1 VRRSGAAAARRPT
14 GDDAEASVASDL
26 VYVVHSETEV
36 AARLSDALAGA
47 DYTAVPMTTEG
58 EAAAALDSHQFALPD
73 AILTPLG
80 DLESGDSILIQLF
93 QANPLM
99 EQIPL
104 VVVASSDADERRRA
118 LRMGLLSVVFP
129 PYDAEE
135 VALTT
140 RLAIDKHRS
149 EQMLFGAMS
158 QLSVPDLLQTAE
170 VGRRTGTVSLQHE
183 GRRGMIWL
191 RDGALVNA
199 RIDDGHEGLDAI
211 YRMITWDNGTFE
223 AQFGSVE
230 VEDRFRLPP
239 SEAVLEAMRL
249 LDEARAAGDDGIDG
263 VPEADPG
270 TRELEIALA
279 ALNCVASYAAHHV
292 SEEILTERLESTRIE
307 LATAH
312 PPLDRFTV
320 TSTGS
325 VELAGVDAGD
335 EAAVLEAAAAWIAAF
350 VDRMDEALAWRFSR
364 RRLAQ
369 LVAPWRDGFAEY
381 GLLSTLAIDDV
392 EPADH
397 EEHEVRAGRP
407 PAVPYGA
414 FVLEADGSIS
424 DCVPHRAQGGRLDPH
439 RLVGRRLAE
448 VVPPELAGALRE
460 LDTERADSAV
470 VAVTAGHDR
479 LRVRATSIPSATGRR
494 CVTLH
499 RAWPEAL
506 GLEPSLHR
514 DPLRGT
520 LADGDGAR
528 FMAVNEDFF
537 AAFEGVFAR
546 TLENR
551 HQELLQRFGKQWG
564 LRHAVRLERVVQR
577 EFRSTLREVETQMAL
592 ELLSSSLG
600 VLGLGRFE
608 ADLHYR
614 PRGLVVIV
622 HHDSPFPEALPS
634 SSPPVCGLLSGFY
647 AALLSYLAGRQ
658 LAAREVA
665 CSSRSG
671 DPCRFVVA
679 TEDRLTSLVV
689 ATPGSPDHALLTEIA
704 RGRSG

>member
-1 VRRSGAAAARRPT
+1 
-14 GDDAEASVASDL
+14 VAGDL
-26 VYVVHSETEV
+26 VYVVHPEADV
-36 AARLSDALAGA
+36 ASRLSDALSGA
-47 DYTAVPMTTEG
+47 EYTAVPMTTDDQ
-58 EAAAALDSHQFALPD
+58 ATAALENHQFALPD

-170 VGRRTGTVSLQHE
+170 VGRRTGTVSLMHE

-199 RIDDGHEGLDAI
+199 RIDDGHEGLEAI

-223 AQFGSVE
+223 AQFGSVD

-249 LDEARAAGDDGIDG
+249 LDEARAAGSEGLDATPD
-263 VPEADPG
+263 VAPG
-270 TRELEIALA
+270 ARELEIAVA
-279 ALNCVASYAAHHV
+279 TLNCVASYAAHHV
-292 SEEILTERLESTRIE
+292 SEDILTERLESARAE
-307 LATAH
+307 LATDH
-312 PPLDRFTV
+312 GSLGRFTV
-320 TSTGS
+320 TPTGA
-325 VELAGVDAGD
+325 VTLADVDADQGPD
-335 EAAVLEAAAAWIAAF
+335 VLEAAAVWITEFA
-350 VDRMDEALAWRFSR
+350 DRMDEALAWRFSR

-369 LVAPWRDGFAEY
+369 LVAPWRDGLAEH
-381 GLLSTLAIDDV
+381 GLLSTLGIEDV

-414 FVLEADGSIS
+414 FVLATDGAIAE
-424 DCVPHRAQGGRLDPH
+424 CVPHRAQGGRLDPA
-439 RLVGRRLAE
+439 RLVGRRLVE
-448 VVPPELAGALRE
+448 VVPPEVAGALRGLEGDRAASE
-460 LDTERADSAV
+460 L

-479 LRVRATSIPSATGRR
+479 LQVRVTCIPTMSGRR

-499 RAWPEAL
+499 RAWPEVL

-514 DPLRGT
+514 EPLRGI

-551 HQELLQRFGKQWG
+551 HQEMLQRFGKQWG

-592 ELLSSSLG
+592 ELMSSSLG

-614 PRGLVVIV
+614 PRGLIVIV

-665 CSSRSG
+665 CSSRPG

-704 RGRSG
+704 RGRRS

>member
-1 VRRSGAAAARRPT
+1 
-14 GDDAEASVASDL
+14 VAGDL
-26 VYVVHSETEV
+26 VYVVHPEADV
-36 AARLSDALAGA
+36 ASRLSDALSGA
-47 DYTAVPMTTEG
+47 EYTAVPMTTDDQ
-58 EAAAALDSHQFALPD
+58 ATAALENHQFALPD

-170 VGRRTGTVSLQHE
+170 VGRRTGTVSLLHE

-199 RIDDGHEGLDAI
+199 RIDDGLEGLEAI

-223 AQFGSVE
+223 AQFGSVD

-249 LDEARAAGDDGIDG
+249 LDEARAGDSRGLDATPD
-263 VPEADPG
+263 VSPG
-270 TRELEIALA
+270 ARDLEIAVA
-279 ALNCVASYAAHHV
+279 TLNCVASYAAHHV
-292 SEEILTERLESTRIE
+292 SEEILTERLESARAE
-307 LATAH
+307 LATDH
-312 PPLDRFTV
+312 GSLGCFTV
-320 TSTGS
+320 TPTGA
-325 VELAGVDAGD
+325 VTLAGVDAGEGPD
-335 EAAVLEAAAAWIAAF
+335 VLEAAAVWITEFA
-350 VDRMDEALAWRFSR
+350 DRMDEALAWRFSH

-369 LVAPWRDGFAEY
+369 LMAPWRDGLAEH
-381 GLLSTLAIDDV
+381 GLLSTLGIEDV
-392 EPADH
+392 EPADY

-414 FVLEADGSIS
+414 FVLATDGAIAE
-424 DCVPHRAQGGRLDPH
+424 CVPHRAQGGRLDPA
-439 RLVGRRLAE
+439 RLVGRRLVE
-448 VVPPELAGALRE
+448 VVPPEVAGALRGLEGDRTASE
-460 LDTERADSAV
+460 L

-479 LRVRATSIPSATGRR
+479 LQVRVTSIPTTSGRR

-499 RAWPEAL
+499 RAWPEVL

-514 DPLRGT
+514 EPLRGI

-551 HQELLQRFGKQWG
+551 HQEMLQRFGKQWG

-592 ELLSSSLG
+592 ELMSSSLG

-614 PRGLVVIV
+614 PRGLIVIV

-665 CSSRSG
+665 CSSRPG

-704 RGRSG
+704 RGRSS

>member
-1 VRRSGAAAARRPT
+1 M
-14 GDDAEASVASDL
+14 ASDL
-26 VYVVHSETEV
+26 VYVVHSETDV
-36 AARLSDALAGA
+36 AARLSNALTEA
-47 DYTAVPMTTEG
+47 DYTAVPMTTEE
-58 EAAAALDSHQFALPD
+58 EASAALETHQFALPD

-118 LRMGLLSVVFP
+118 LRMGLLSVIFP

-135 VALTT
+135 VSLTT

-191 RDGALVNA
+191 RDGCLVAA
-199 RIDDGHEGLDAI
+199 RIDDGHEGLEAI
-211 YRMITWDNGTFE
+211 YRMIHWDNGTFE
-223 AQFGSVE
+223 AQFGSVD

-239 SEAVLEAMRL
+239 SEAVLEAMRM
-249 LDEARAAGDDGIDG
+249 LDEARAAGHDGIDG
-263 VPEADPG
+263 IDGETAPTPG
-270 TRELEIALA
+270 TRELEIAVA

-292 SEEILTERLESTRIE
+292 SEAILTERLTSAR
-307 LATAH
+307 LALVADFPT
-312 PPLDRFTV
+312 LDRFTV
-320 TSTGS
+320 TDTGA
-325 VELAGVDAGD
+325 VHLVDADNGD
-335 EAAVLEAAAAWIAAF
+335 ETTVLEAAAAWIAGF

-369 LVAPWRDGFAEY
+369 LLAPWRDG
-381 GLLSTLAIDDV
+381 LAIHDLLPALGIEDV

-407 PAVPYGA
+407 SAVPYGA
-414 FVLEADGSIS
+414 FVLEPDGSIAA
-424 DCVPHRAQGGRLDPH
+424 CVPHRAQGGRLDPE
-439 RLVGRRLAE
+439 RLAGRRLTE

-460 LDTERADSAV
+460 LATDR
-470 VAVTAGHDR
+470 VASVLVSVTAGHDR
-479 LRVRATSIPSATGRR
+479 LRVRATCIPVATGRR

-499 RAWPEAL
+499 RAWPEVL

-514 DPLRGT
+514 DPLRGI

-528 FMAVNEDFF
+528 FMAVNEDFL

-546 TLENR
+546 TLEHR
-551 HQELLQRFGKQWG
+551 HQELLQRLGKQWG

-614 PRGLVVIV
+614 PRGIIVVV

-647 AALLSYLAGRQ
+647 AAMLSYLAGRQ

-665 CSSRSG
+665 CSSRPG

-704 RGRSG
+704 RGRTG

>member
-1 VRRSGAAAARRPT
+1 MT
-14 GDDAEASVASDL
+14 VAGDL
-26 VYVVHSETEV
+26 VYVVHSETEI
-36 AARLSDALAGA
+36 ASRLSAALKEAEF
-47 DYTAVPMTTEG
+47 TAVAMTTES
-58 EAAAALDSHQFALPD
+58 EAAEALENHHFVLPD

-140 RLAIDKHRS
+140 RLAIEKHRS
-149 EQMLFGAMS
+149 EQMLFGALS

-170 VGRRTGTVSLQHE
+170 VGRRTGTVALQHE

-191 RDGALVNA
+191 RDGCLVNG
-199 RIDDGHEGLDAI
+199 RIDDGHEGLEAI
-211 YRMITWDNGTFE
+211 YRMIHWDTGTFE
-223 AQFGSVE
+223 AQFGSVD

-249 LDEARAAGDDGIDG
+249 LDEARAAGTDDVDASRT
-263 VPEADPG
+263 PEPG
-270 TRELEIALA
+270 ARELEVALA
-279 ALNCVASYAAHHV
+279 SLNCVASYAAHHV
-292 SEEILTERLESTRIE
+292 SEEILSERLRTSRAE
-307 LATAH
+307 LDASY
-312 PPLDRFTV
+312 PQLSLFTV
-320 TSTGS
+320 TSPGTVTLTEVPDGEEQQ
-325 VELAGVDAGD
+325 VVT
-335 EAAVLEAAAAWIAAF
+335 AAAAWIAAF

-369 LVAPWRDGFAEY
+369 LVAPWRGLFAER
-381 GLLSTLAIDDV
+381 GLLRVLGIDDV

-397 EEHEVRAGRP
+397 EEHESRVGRA
-407 PAVPYGA
+407 ASVPYGA
-414 FVLEADGSIS
+414 FVLDADGTIA
-424 DCVPHRAQGGRLDPH
+424 DCVPHRAQGGRLDPG
-439 RLVGRRLAE
+439 RLVGRRIVE
-448 VVPPELAGALRE
+448 IVPPELAGAVRE
-460 LDTERADSAV
+460 LSASEDARSRL

-479 LRVRATSIPSATGRR
+479 LRVRATSIPTPTGRR

-499 RAWPEAL
+499 RAWPEVL
-506 GLEPSLHR
+506 GLEPSLGR

-520 LADGDGAR
+520 LADKDGAR
-528 FMAVNEDFF
+528 FMAVNEDFI

-551 HQELLQRFGKQWG
+551 HQDLLQRFGKQWG

-592 ELLSSSLG
+592 ELMSSSLG

-608 ADLHYR
+608 ADLGHQD
-614 PRGLVVIV
+614 RGLIVIV
-622 HHDSPFPEALPS
+622 HHDSPFPEALPT

-658 LAAREVA
+658 LAAREVT
-665 CSSRSG
+665 CSARPG

-679 TEDRLTSLVV
+679 TEERLTSLVV
-689 ATPGSPDHALLTEIA
+689 ATPGSPDHALLTDIA
-704 RGRSG
+704 RGGPS

>member
-1 VRRSGAAAARRPT
+1 M
-14 GDDAEASVASDL
+14 ASDL
-26 VYVVHSETEV
+26 VYVVHSEADV
-36 AARLSDALAGA
+36 AAQLSHALTGA
-47 DYTAVPMTTEG
+47 EYTAVPMTTED
-58 EAAAALDSHQFALPD
+58 EAAAALESHQFALPD

-118 LRMGLLSVVFP
+118 LRMGLLSVIFP

-135 VALTT
+135 VSLTT

-191 RDGALVNA
+191 RDGCLVNG
-199 RIDDGHEGLDAI
+199 RIDDGHEGLEAI
-211 YRMITWDNGTFE
+211 YRMIHWDNGTFE
-223 AQFGSVE
+223 AQFGTVE

-249 LDEARAAGDDGIDG
+249 LDEARAAGHEGIGDGTA
-263 VPEADPG
+263 PAPG
-270 TRELEIALA
+270 TRELEIAIA

-292 SEEILTERLESTRIE
+292 SETILTERLASSRSA
-307 LATAH
+307 LAAGH
-312 PPLDRFTV
+312 PTLDRFTV
-320 TSTGS
+320 TDTGAVDLAD
-325 VELAGVDAGD
+325 VEDGD
-335 EAAVLEAAAAWIAAF
+335 EPTVLEAAAVWIAEF

-369 LVAPWRDGFAEY
+369 LLAPWRGGFAEH
-381 GLLSTLAIDDV
+381 GLLPTLGIEDV

-397 EEHEVRAGRP
+397 EEHEVRSGRP

-414 FVLEADGSIS
+414 FVLEADGSIAA
-424 DCVPHRAQGGRLDPH
+424 CVPHRAQGGRLDPE
-439 RLVGRRLAE
+439 RLAGRRLAE
-448 VVPPELAGALRE
+448 VVPPELAGSLRE
-460 LDTERADSAV
+460 MSTDRVDSALV
-470 VAVTAGHDR
+470 SVTAGHDS
-479 LRVRATSIPSATGRR
+479 LRVRATCIPTATGRR

-499 RAWPEAL
+499 RAWPEVL

-514 DPLRGT
+514 DPLLGT

-577 EFRSTLREVETQMAL
+577 EFRLTLREVETQMAL
-592 ELLSSSLG
+592 ELMSSSLG

-608 ADLHYR
+608 ADLHFR
-614 PRGLVVIV
+614 PRGIIVIV

-647 AALLSYLAGRQ
+647 AAMLSYLAGRQ

-665 CSSRSG
+665 CSSRPG

-704 RGRSG
+704 RGRTA